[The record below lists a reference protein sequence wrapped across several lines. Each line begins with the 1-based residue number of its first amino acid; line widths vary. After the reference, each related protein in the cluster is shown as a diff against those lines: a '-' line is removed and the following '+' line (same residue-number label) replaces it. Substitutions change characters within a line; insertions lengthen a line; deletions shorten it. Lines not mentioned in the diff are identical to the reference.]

1 MTIDHRSRRRFLVP
15 EVVQTSAMDCGPAAL
30 KCLLEGFGIPV
41 SYGRLREACQTE
53 VDGTSID
60 VLEAVAGQLGLA
72 AEQVLLPVDHLLLP
86 EAAALPALL
95 VVRLPEGLTHF
106 VLLWRRHGPLL
117 QVMDPAIGRRWMT
130 GRRLLEEIYV
140 HTHPVP
146 AEAWH
151 EWAASDDFCRPLAR
165 RLADLGFGRSGP
177 ELIAAAVA
185 APGWRPLA
193 TLDAATRFV
202 AVLIHAGAFE
212 RGRQARRAL
221 HALLERA
228 GAETPGAD
236 LAIPEA
242 SWSVRPTP
250 PRPDGEDQLLLRG
263 AVLIRVHGRSSAQSP
278 TVEEMA
284 TLGPELAAALTEA
297 PIHPGRELIRLLRG
311 GILPL
316 VVLTLG
322 IALAAGGGVLDA
334 VLLRGALDLG
344 RDLRLVEQRL
354 LALGAFLIVVGVL
367 SLIELRVAEG
377 LARIGRRLEVLLRV
391 ALLAKLPRLHDRY
404 FQSRPTSDMAER
416 GHSLHQVRLLPRLA
430 GRFLRAALT
439 LGATAAAIAWVDP
452 RAAPIAILAGILA
465 IVLPLAFNPL
475 LKGLDLRVR
484 THTGALSRFYLDAL
498 LGLAAV
504 RAHGAERAV
513 RREHEGLLVEWARAN
528 QRLLSWVVVIEGLQI
543 VIGIALAG
551 WIVRLHAGHAADIG
565 GALLLAYWALS
576 LPVLGE
582 EIALLVRQY
591 PIHRN
596 VTLRLLEPLGAPEE
610 RPAGG
615 APDAE
620 PRTAPGSEPAGVALT
635 FESVAVHA
643 AGHTILEDVDLH
655 IDAGSQVAIIGP
667 SGAGKSSLV
676 GLLLGWHRAA
686 AGRILIDGHPL
697 DAMRLDRLRDE
708 TAWVDPAIQLW
719 NRPLA
724 HNLLYGR
731 PGADPPALG
740 EVLTDADLYDLL
752 RRLPDGLQTPLGEGG
767 GLLSGGEGQRVRLGR
782 ALLRSPARLVILDE
796 PFRGLDRP
804 RRRELLRRV
813 RRLWQGATFL
823 CITHDVGETLDFERV
838 LVVEA
843 GRITEDGP
851 PAILAADPGSRYRA
865 LLAAEHGVREGLW
878 SGTIWRRLRL
888 VDGRLEG
895 GERSEAIRDVSTN
908 GDQLAGRPPW

>member
-106 VLLWRRHGPLL
+106 VLVWRRHGPLL

-263 AVLIRVHGRSSAQSP
+263 AVLIRVHGRSPAQSP

-596 VTLRLLEPLGAPEE
+596 VTLRLLEPLGAPKSARPVGLRTPSPGLRRAPN
-610 RPAGG
+610 RPASPSPSSPWPCTRPGTRSSRTWICTSTRAARWPSSAPRGRASPAWSGSCWAGTALRPGG
-615 APDAE
+615 SSSTAIRSTRCGWIACGTRRPGSI
-620 PRTAPGSEPAGVALT
+620 RRSSSGTAPWPATSSMGARRGSP
-635 FESVAVHA
+635 
-643 AGHTILEDVDLH
+643 
-655 IDAGSQVAIIGP
+655 
-667 SGAGKSSLV
+667 GAGR
-676 GLLLGWHRAA
+676 GAH
-686 AGRILIDGHPL
+686 GR
-697 DAMRLDRLRDE
+697 
-708 TAWVDPAIQLW
+708 
-719 NRPLA
+719 RP
-724 HNLLYGR
+724 
-731 PGADPPALG
+731 
-740 EVLTDADLYDLL
+740 
-752 RRLPDGLQTPLGEGG
+752 
-767 GLLSGGEGQRVRLGR
+767 
-782 ALLRSPARLVILDE
+782 I
-796 PFRGLDRP
+796 
-804 RRRELLRRV
+804 
-813 RRLWQGATFL
+813 
-823 CITHDVGETLDFERV
+823 
-838 LVVEA
+838 
-843 GRITEDGP
+843 
-851 PAILAADPGSRYRA
+851 
-865 LLAAEHGVREGLW
+865 
-878 SGTIWRRLRL
+878 
-888 VDGRLEG
+888 
-895 GERSEAIRDVSTN
+895 
-908 GDQLAGRPPW
+908 